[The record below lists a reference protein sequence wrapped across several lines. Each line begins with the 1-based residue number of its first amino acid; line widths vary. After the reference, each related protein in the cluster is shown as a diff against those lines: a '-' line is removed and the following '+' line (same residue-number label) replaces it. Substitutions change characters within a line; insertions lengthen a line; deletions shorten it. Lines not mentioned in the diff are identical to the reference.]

1 MLWKGRTACA
11 DKEYEYEY
19 RNEYDLDLDWGPRQD
34 LCEVILKLRLEEINP
49 GRGNYMCKDP

>member
-1 MLWKGRTACA
+1 MCA